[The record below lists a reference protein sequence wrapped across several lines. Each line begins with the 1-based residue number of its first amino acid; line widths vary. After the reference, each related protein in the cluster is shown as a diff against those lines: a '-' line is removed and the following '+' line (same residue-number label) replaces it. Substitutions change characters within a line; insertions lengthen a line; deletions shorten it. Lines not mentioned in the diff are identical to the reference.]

1 MKTMKKIFNILLE
14 ESLGKFPKVKLEFK
28 MSEDDIEITVIIVNI
43 NIYTLNSKEVEEN
56 REIVYLFEDVMKI
69 LMEDYTLT
77 QIFNCILKRK
87 EFTKIEKFKLFLKIL
102 NNYYYLFYHKLKKD
116 VFEINKLFCKELEKM
131 DLNEFL
137 Y

>member
-14 ESLGKFPKVKLEFK
+14 ESLDKFPKVKLKFK
-28 MSEDDIEITVIIVNI
+28 MSEDDIEITVIIANI

-56 REIVYLFEDVMKI
+56 KEIAYLFEDVMKI
-69 LMEDYTLT
+69 LMENYTLT

-102 NNYYYLFYHKLKKD
+102 NNYYLFYHKFKKD
-116 VFEINKLFCKELEKM
+116 VFEINKLFCKELEKWI
-131 DLNEFL
+131 
-137 Y
+137 